1 MRLKEFYLE
10 LSILFNYLQS
20 FSLLFA
26 RVALAYGFYTPAL
39 TKWNN
44 FDTTTQWFSSLGI
57 PFASFAT
64 LLTAS
69 VEIMGVVLLIL
80 GLFTRIITI
89 PLMFVMGVATFT
101 VHISNGFSV
110 ANNGFEIPLYFFL
123 FLLIL
128 ISHGAGKF
136 SLDYLIFG
144 EKS

>member
-69 VEIMGVVLLIL
+69 VEIMGVVLLTL

-89 PLMFVMGVATFT
+89 PLMFVIGVAIFT

>member
-1 MRLKEFYLE
+1 MNLKEFYLE
-10 LSILFNYLQS
+10 LSVLFNYLQS

-26 RVALAYGFYTPAL
+26 RVTLAYGFYTPAL

-69 VEIMGVVLLIL
+69 VEIMGVVLLTL

-101 VHISNGFSV
+101 VHIYNGFSV

>member
-10 LSILFNYLQS
+10 LSILFNYFQS

-26 RVALAYGFYTPAL
+26 RVALAYGFYEPAL

-64 LLTAS
+64 LVTAS
-69 VEIMGVVLLIL
+69 VEIMSVLLLTL

-89 PLMFVMGVATFT
+89 PLIFIIVVAIFV
-101 VHISNGFSV
+101 VHLSNGFSV
-110 ANNGFEIPLYFFL
+110 VNNGFETPLYFLL
-123 FLLIL
+123 FLLLL

-144 EKS
+144 KKG